1 MAVEMKIPNR
11 VAVITGASAGLG
23 RAMAHTF
30 ASAGARVAI
39 VARTPEP
46 LEEVAA
52 TIRTETGMDVLSIC
66 ADVSTPAGCDQVI
79 EATRA
84 GLGPVE
90 ILVNNAGS
98 SARSAFSSI
107 TDEEWQADLDLKL
120 FAAIRLARAVFD
132 DMRAR
137 KFGRIINV
145 LNTGAKAPPAGGAP
159 TAVSRAAGMA
169 LTKALSAE
177 GAPDNVLVNALLVGR
192 IESAQW
198 ERRHA
203 AAGDDETLEAYY
215 ERMGAELPMGRYG
228 TAQEFANI
236 ACFLVSDE
244 GSYITGTAINVDGG
258 LSPVV

>member
-1 MAVEMKIPNR
+1 MTVEMKIPNR

-30 ASAGARVAI
+30 AGAGARVAI
-39 VARTPEP
+39 VARTPGP

-52 TIRTETGMDVLSIC
+52 AIRTETGMDVLPIS
-66 ADVSTPAGCDQVI
+66 ADVSTPVGCERVI

-98 SARSAFSSI
+98 SARSAFASI

-137 KFGRIINV
+137 KFGRIVNV

-203 AAGDDETLEAYY
+203 DAGDDETLEAYY

-236 ACFLVSDE
+236 ACFLVSDA

>member
-1 MAVEMKIPNR
+1 MTVELKIPNR

-23 RAMAHTF
+23 RATAHTF

-39 VARTPEP
+39 VARTPGP
-46 LEEVAA
+46 LEEAAA
-52 TIRTETGMDVLSIC
+52 TIRTETGMDVYPIS
-66 ADVSTPAGCDQVI
+66 ADVSTPAGCEQVI
-79 EATRA
+79 EATKA

-98 SARSAFSSI
+98 SARGAFSSI
-107 TDEEWQADLDLKL
+107 TDGEWQADLDLKL
-120 FAAIRLARAVFD
+120 FAAIRLTRAVFD

-145 LNTGAKAPPAGGAP
+145 LNTGAKASPAGGAP

-192 IESAQW
+192 IESAHW
-198 ERRHA
+198 EQRHA
-203 AAGDDETLEAYY
+203 DAGDDETLEAYY
-215 ERMGAELPMGRYG
+215 EEMGAELPMGRYG

-236 ACFLVSDE
+236 ACFLVSDG

>member
-1 MAVEMKIPNR
+1 MTVAMKIPNR

-30 ASAGARVAI
+30 AGAGARVAI
-39 VARTPEP
+39 VARTPGP

-52 TIRTETGMDVLSIC
+52 TIRTETGMDVLPIS
-66 ADVSTPAGCDQVI
+66 ADVSTPVGCERVI

-90 ILVNNAGS
+90 IL
-98 SARSAFSSI
+98 
-107 TDEEWQADLDLKL
+107 
-120 FAAIRLARAVFD
+120 
-132 DMRAR
+132 
-137 KFGRIINV
+137 
-145 LNTGAKAPPAGGAP
+145 
-159 TAVSRAAGMA
+159 
-169 LTKALSAE
+169 
-177 GAPDNVLVNALLVGR
+177 
-192 IESAQW
+192 
-198 ERRHA
+198 
-203 AAGDDETLEAYY
+203 
-215 ERMGAELPMGRYG
+215 MGRYG